1 MAPSAGSPLLLAFSL
16 LFLLLGTIQATS
28 ASGMN
33 VIDRCWRRDGNWIRN
48 REQLARCS
56 VGYAGKMTNNI
67 GSGTRHYV
75 VTDPSDDPVNPRP
88 GTLRFGATS
97 IRGKVWI
104 TFRKDMVIKLRKPLL
119 VSSFTVID
127 GRGVNVQIA
136 HGSCLVLYEV
146 SNVIIHGLHIH
157 HCEKPAPG
165 PVLSPKGVINMGA
178 LDGDAITLIGSS
190 KVWIDHNSLYECHD
204 GLLDVTRG
212 STDVTVSN
220 NRFMNH
226 DKVMLLGH
234 DDQFVLDRKMKVSI
248 LFNHFGPNVN
258 QRIPRVRHGYAH
270 VANNFY
276 QGWGSY
282 AIGGSMNPRIK
293 SQSNLFVAPKSGKKE
308 VTWREGNGSG
318 WNWKSVKDIFL
329 NGARFS
335 QTGARGVAKPGYN
348 RQQAFVVGEAR
359 NVGALTRSAGVL
371 RCSSRGC

>member
-1 MAPSAGSPLLLAFSL
+1 M
-16 LFLLLGTIQATS
+16 
-28 ASGMN
+28 M
-33 VIDRCWRRDGNWIRN
+33 
-48 REQLARCS
+48 
-56 VGYAGKMTNNI
+56 NNI
-67 GSGTRHYV
+67 GRGTRHYI
-75 VTDPSDDPVNPRP
+75 VTDPSDDPVHPRP

-104 TFRKDMVIKLRKPLL
+104 SFRNNMAIKLQKPLL

-127 GRGVNVQIA
+127 GRGAQIQIA
-136 HGSCLVLYEV
+136 YGSCLVLYEV
-146 SNVIIHGLHIH
+146 NNVIIHGLSIH
-157 HCEKPAPG
+157 HCQKPAPG
-165 PVLSPKGVINMGA
+165 PVLSSKGVINMGA

-190 KVWIDHNSLYECHD
+190 KIWIDHNSLYECHD

-212 STDVTVSN
+212 STDVTISN

-234 DDQFVLDRKMKVSI
+234 DDQFLLDKKMKVSI

-293 SQSNLFVAPKSGKKE
+293 SQSNLFVAPNSGKKE
-308 VTWREGNGSG
+308 VTWRGGNGNG
-318 WNWKSVKDIFL
+318 WNWRSVKDVFL

-335 QTGARGVAKPGYN
+335 QTGVQGGTRPGYN
-348 RQQAFVVGEAR
+348 RQQAFVVGDAR
-359 NVGALTRSAGVL
+359 NVRALTRSAGVL
-371 RCSSRGC
+371 RCSSTGC